1 MVFNFMTTPTS
12 LNAYFA
18 HTPQINIFSK
28 TRKMTYYTPKVIS
41 MFGRNKLIV
50 PSRFKQNGQGKIV
63 KRCG

>member
-1 MVFNFMTTPTS
+1 MVLNFMTTPTS
-12 LNAYFA
+12 RSAYFA
-18 HTPQINIFSK
+18 HTLQINIFSK
-28 TRKMTYYTPKVIS
+28 TRKMTYYTPRMIN